1 VALASEREHTA
12 PERSGRSRR
21 ELPAQRLPI
30 AGVLALQRTA
40 GNAATGRLLAR
51 TPRKPYQHQW
61 ENPALLETIYP
72 ERERVLK
79 KFVSI
84 LREVELRDLTDPKAR
99 QQVID
104 DWRKATQS
112 QIDALK
118 SLSELSKQDKDRI
131 AALEAALKR
140 SQASAAQAFEEAV
153 KWEREHRA
161 DPLAGAVLLAEVK
174 RLVGT
179 KGVPDWLESMVLD
192 YAGMRYKSAHGS
204 YFNPVRLLFIIERE
218 RDTWKKAREAE
229 TAQAEEAYKKQLT
242 EWEAKDPNPRK
253 RGKAPV
259 KPKPVTQ
266 AATERAALDMSAA
279 DAVTRLEKMH
289 DAHEIPEWAWHKI
302 VRLTELRTWYGV
314 RLGGH
319 LQGEAA
325 AGRRPDV
332 AQGDGRVERR
342 EAEAAGRARLR
353 RHGLAQGGQ
362 APERTSHH
370 AHGL

>member
-21 ELPAQRLPI
+21 ELPAQRSPI

-84 LREVELRDLTDPKAR
+84 FREVELRDLTDPKAR

-104 DWRKATQS
+104 DWRKAIQS

-118 SLSELSKQDKDRI
+118 GLSELSKQDKERI

-153 KWEREHRA
+153 NWEREHRA
-161 DPLAGAVLLAEVK
+161 DPLAGAALLAEVK
-174 RLVGT
+174 RLFGT

-218 RDTWKKAREAE
+218 RVGLAGLLPRVTHWLVWKH
-229 TAQAEEAYKKQLT
+229 QAT
-242 EWEAKDPNPRK
+242 
-253 RGKAPV
+253 V
-259 KPKPVTQ
+259 
-266 AATERAALDMSAA
+266 
-279 DAVTRLEKMH
+279 
-289 DAHEIPEWAWHKI
+289 
-302 VRLTELRTWYGV
+302 VRV
-314 RLGGH
+314 M
-319 LQGEAA
+319 
-325 AGRRPDV
+325 P
-332 AQGDGRVERR
+332 DGRIITFETVIEKTGS
-342 EAEAAGRARLR
+342 AEHHMTGFGTRWLADLTQPGVFVGYMPGDVDAPPVAPAPAAVDPDDRLLEEIIL
-353 RHGLAQGGQ
+353 GVIVGD
-362 APERTSHH
+362 
-370 AHGL
+370 